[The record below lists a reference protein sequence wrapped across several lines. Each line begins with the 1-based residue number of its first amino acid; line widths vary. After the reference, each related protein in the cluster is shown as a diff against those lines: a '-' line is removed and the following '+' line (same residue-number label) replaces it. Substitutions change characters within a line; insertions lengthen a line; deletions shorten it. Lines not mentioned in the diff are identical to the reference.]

1 MRNIKIY
8 EMWLPSE
15 RAKHEEENE
24 KEEGIELLSKMVE
37 SAKKDIISHFNS
49 RLMNVDFV
57 EVSDPQQFV
66 IEFEPKSY
74 DGRIPA
80 RISYYMDDIAE
91 ILSEEFGTKIDWQFS
106 QNGNAQ
112 RIEFD
117 LEKEI
122 DPRYSRFKDVMKYI

>member
-8 EMWLPSE
+8 ELWNLPSDKSKQE
-15 RAKHEEENE
+15 D
-24 KEEGIELLSKMVE
+24 EEGIELLTKMVE

-80 RISYYMDDIAE
+80 RISYYLDDLAE

-122 DPRYSRFKDVMKYI
+122 DPRYSRVKDAMKFI

>member
-1 MRNIKIY
+1 M
-8 EMWLPSE
+8 
-15 RAKHEEENE
+15 
-24 KEEGIELLSKMVE
+24 
-37 SAKKDIISHFNS
+37 D
-49 RLMNVDFV
+49 VDFV

-66 IEFEPKSY
+66 IGFEPKSY

-80 RISYYMDDIAE
+80 RISYYIDDIAE
-91 ILSEEFGTKIDWQFS
+91 ILSKEFGTKIDWQFS

>member
-8 EMWLPSE
+8 ELWNLPSDKSKQE
-15 RAKHEEENE
+15 D
-24 KEEGIELLSKMVE
+24 EEGIELLSKMVE

-66 IEFEPKSY
+66 IEFEAKSY

-80 RISYYMDDIAE
+80 RISYYLDDLAE

-106 QNGNAQ
+106 QNGNAR

-122 DPRYSRFKDVMKYI
+122 DPRYSRVKDAMKFI